1 MEQKLLEIP
10 KHKVSDAALE
20 TLKKVMYQQDNFG
33 IGKYGVALDHT
44 HNYDWDAMADEE
56 IADFLKYRQC
66 ARERKEYVINLLK
79 AGLRSNEPK
88 SFIEVA
94 LNLLTVEGT
103 GKGEK
108 SG

>member
-1 MEQKLLEIP
+1 MEQNLLEIS

-20 TLKKVMYQQDNFG
+20 TLKEVMYQQDNFG
-33 IGKYGVALDHT
+33 IRKYGVALDHT

-79 AGLRSNEPK
+79 AGLRSDEPK

-103 GKGEK
+103 GK
-108 SG
+108 